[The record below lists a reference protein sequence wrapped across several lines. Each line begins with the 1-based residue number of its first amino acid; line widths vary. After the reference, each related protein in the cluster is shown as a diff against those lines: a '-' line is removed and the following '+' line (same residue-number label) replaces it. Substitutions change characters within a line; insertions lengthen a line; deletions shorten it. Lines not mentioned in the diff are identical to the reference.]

1 MQTTLAPTSSQK
13 ERGDSHPI
21 LVASLRTLCTLA
33 TLNLHMQCSY
43 QLLQGQVDLALHPSG
58 LFAHSAHLQLWRC
71 ITQGGCVAVVRQLGD
86 WQLAAHMN
94 RGSACSSYPLLP

>member
-1 MQTTLAPTSSQK
+1 MFRCVCVCTEATLGQEDQSSSRWLDANHSGTYQFPKGTGGLAP
-13 ERGDSHPI
+13 
-21 LVASLRTLCTLA
+21 
-33 TLNLHMQCSY
+33 
-43 QLLQGQVDLALHPSG
+43 HPSG